1 MQGRPVSLATCH
13 GKERALGLEIHEQLL
28 ARRANFTHCRVGA
41 GTDLAPWLEQVGFP
55 SHALIVRPNQGEGA
69 ILVRKGLQTA
79 PELQAALA
87 EARHASADGLALVET
102 DMRAHLNPTRMAAI
116 RALAF
121 RLVRRIARACPAGGV
136 AWPPSWSRQRCSAAC
151 VVTIARSCPGAMAS
165 RRPILGTVCPAIPEP
180 ALGLGASPEPTQSV
194 AQALSPS
201 PAPQPLPQAI
211 KSISRANRSPSQAGW
226 GRS

>member
-1 MQGRPVSLATCH
+1 MSSSARNRSGRSAGASPSAALQMQGRFVSLATCH

-28 ARRANFTHCRVGA
+28 ARRTNFTHCRVGA
-41 GTDLAPWLEQVGFP
+41 GRATG
-55 SHALIVRPNQGEGA
+55 
-69 ILVRKGLQTA
+69 
-79 PELQAALA
+79 
-87 EARHASADGLALVET
+87 ET

-121 RLVRRIARACPAGGV
+121 RLVRR
-136 AWPPSWSRQRCSAAC
+136 
-151 VVTIARSCPGAMAS
+151 IARSCPGAMAS

-194 AQALSPS
+194 AQALSSS
-201 PAPQPLPQAI
+201 PAPQPLSQAI
-211 KSISRANRSPSQAGW
+211 KPISRANRSPSQAGW